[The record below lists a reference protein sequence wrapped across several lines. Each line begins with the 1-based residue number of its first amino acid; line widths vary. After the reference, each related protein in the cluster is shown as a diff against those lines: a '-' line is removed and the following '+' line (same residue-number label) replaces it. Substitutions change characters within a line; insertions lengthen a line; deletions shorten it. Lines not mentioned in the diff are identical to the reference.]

1 MNIYDA
7 RVEKLQAWMKAN
19 GIKSYVIP
27 CTDPHMS
34 EECCDHYLAER
45 FYFCPFHGAGSL
57 LVTLDHYYIY
67 TDGRFWTEAEEVL
80 KGTSCILVYAGKTGV
95 PSMQQFIK
103 ENDLYP
109 LGLDSSLFS
118 LGELRSF
125 YLDEEKK
132 IYHLSYRNH
141 IENLPSMPKGKI
153 FRLDDSLLTLSLRER
168 VHNAFM
174 EAKKV
179 SAKALVVT
187 MLDDV
192 AYLLGYRGSDIECTP
207 VFYSYGYIDES
218 ENFHLFIDLEKLPED
233 FQEDGVI
240 VHPYDEFIP
249 FLQERKDI
257 PTSID
262 PVLTN
267 SFICSKLT
275 RPIYQASPVYN
286 QKAIKGKVEI
296 ENTKRIQAI
305 DGIAVLK
312 LMKYVDDHLE
322 DGDLNEYSLACYLD
336 EERKKHPLCF
346 DLSFPT
352 IAAVDSNA
360 AMMHYAPSQTV
371 HSPLTKDN
379 QLLLVD
385 SGGQYYGGTT
395 DTTRTFLT
403 SENVSDEVK
412 TAYTLTLKSQIA
424 LSTVIFEK
432 GCSGV
437 SLDILA
443 RQVMWKEGLDY
454 KCGTGHGVGY
464 ISCVHEGPV
473 SFRYHNRPGTS
484 DGQILTPGN
493 IITIEPG
500 VYKAHKFGIR
510 LENDALVVPAFETED
525 GIFYKLEMIT
535 YCPYDRRGIKL
546 EMLTEEEIA
555 WVDNYHQQVYT
566 LLAPIC
572 DDDAL
577 LSYLKKQCAPLR

>member
-1 MNIYDA
+1 MSIFDVRIA
-7 RVEKLQAWMKAN
+7 KLQDWMKAN
-19 GIKSYVIP
+19 GIRSYVIP

-34 EECCDHYLAER
+34 EECCDYYCAER
-45 FYFCPFHGAGSL
+45 FYFCPFHGAGQL

-80 KGTSCILVYAGKTGV
+80 KGTECILVYAGKAGV
-95 PSMQQFIK
+95 LSIQDFIK

-125 YLDEEKK
+125 YRDDSRK
-132 IYHLSYRNH
+132 IYHLSYRKH
-141 IENLPSMPKGKI
+141 IDSLPEMPDGKI
-153 FRLDDSLLTLSLRER
+153 FRLDDSLLTLSRKER
-168 VHNAFM
+168 VHNALN
-174 EAKKV
+174 EAKKM

-192 AYLLGYRGSDIECTP
+192 AYLLGYRGSDIPCTP
-207 VFYSYGYIDES
+207 VFYSYAYIDEE
-218 ENFHLFIDLEKLPED
+218 ENLHLFIDEKKLPEG

-240 VHPYDEFIP
+240 VHPYDQFIP
-249 FLQERKDI
+249 FLVKHRDV

-267 SFICSKLT
+267 SYICSKLT
-275 RPIYQASPVYN
+275 RPVYQASPVYN
-286 QKAIKGKVEI
+286 QKAIKGEAEI
-296 ENTKRIQAI
+296 ANTKKIQAI

-312 LMKYVDDHLE
+312 LMKYIDDHIEEGNL
-322 DGDLNEYSLACYLD
+322 DEYSLACYLD
-336 EERKKHPLCF
+336 EERRKHPLCF

-352 IAAVDSNA
+352 IAAVDGNA
-360 AMMHYAPSQTV
+360 SMMHYAPNKDV

-379 QLLLVD
+379 SLVLVD

-403 SENVSDEVK
+403 SEHVPEEVK
-412 TAYTLTLKSQIA
+412 TAYTLTLQSQIA

-437 SLDILA
+437 ALDILA
-443 RQVMWKEGLDY
+443 REVMWKRGLDY

-484 DGQILTPGN
+484 DGQVLTPGN

-500 VYKAHKFGIR
+500 VYKARKYGIR

-525 GIFYKLEMIT
+525 GIFYKLEMVT
-535 YCPYDRRGIKL
+535 YCPYDRRGIRL
-546 EMLTEEEIA
+546 DMLSEEEIQ
-555 WVDNYHQQVYT
+555 WVDDYHKKVYE
-566 LLAPIC
+566 LLAPLC
-572 DDDAL
+572 DSQEL
-577 LSYLKKQCAPLR
+577 REYLKAQCAPLR